1 MQNYERT
8 VKSSLWSTRVFHR
21 LTPTEKVLYLYL
33 LTGPVTSDTSVFLM
47 PVDQAALDTGL
58 SIEDTEKSIKHFED
72 LELVV
77 YDWKTEEI
85 CVIDY
90 FKYGSTPFGALQYE
104 MYCKDFDKIQSKK
117 LIEYVK
123 ESAKR
128 SDISMAFFAALQDI
142 FPDISEDDYPIRT
155 TTKTADDMR
164 NAAKRGRK
172 KISERRNKLKEISND
187 NNVVSYNTDNPA
199 DICDDLPF

>member
-1 MQNYERT
+1 M
-8 VKSSLWSTRVFHR
+8 
-21 LTPTEKVLYLYL
+21 LYLYL

-47 PVDQAALDTGL
+47 PIDQAALDTGI
-58 SIEDTEKSIKHFED
+58 SVEDIEKSVKHFEE

-77 YDWKTEEI
+77 YDWETEEI
-85 CVIDY
+85 CVIHY
-90 FKYGSTPFGALQYE
+90 FEFGSHPVGGLQYE
-104 MYCKDFDKIQSKK
+104 MYCKDFEKIQSRE

-128 SDISMAFFAALQDI
+128 SDISMAFFAALQDM

-164 NAAKRGRK
+164 DAAKRGRK
-172 KISERRNKLKEISND
+172 KISERRNKLKKNSKDSNA
-187 NNVVSYNTDNPA
+187 VSDKADKPTDIN
-199 DICDDLPF
+199 IELPF